1 MSSGWGQSPL
11 RINFS
16 VSGRGQSPL
25 RIRLPEVSQFLQG
38 TWLRVLTGFRWGH
51 SPLQINFRAGTVPAV
66 DAVRP
71 FDRDSSRRCFG
82 ISGRGQSPPRIHFQD
97 GDSPG
102 CESRLRIPV
111 ANQSRLESISGWG
124 QSRRSVPAVDAARP
138 CSGEA
143 ARRCFGI
150 SGRGQSRLLGSCL
163 AFAGFLGSLGF
174 AFGLISVWF
183 SKRWGFLGAVHAFAR
198 DEVWARPSTAVRGGA
213 SRLLKRQS

>member
-1 MSSGWGQSPL
+1 MSSRGCPQAFRDFRTGTVPVGDAVSPCDHEVGRMSSGWGQSPL

-71 FDRDSSRRCFG
+71 FNRDSSRRCFG

-124 QSRRSVPAVDAARP
+124 QSRRSMRLGHVLARLPAGV
-138 CSGEA
+138 SGFQGGDSPG
-143 ARRCFGI
+143 C
-150 SGRGQSRLLGSCL
+150 
-163 AFAGFLGSLGF
+163 
-174 AFGLISVWF
+174 
-183 SKRWGFLGAVHAFAR
+183 WGVA
-198 DEVWARPSTAVRGGA
+198 
-213 SRLLKRQS
+213 

>member
-1 MSSGWGQSPL
+1 MSPCDHEVGRMSSGWGQSPL

-71 FDRDSSRRCFG
+71 FDRDASRRCFG
-82 ISGRGQSPPRIHFQD
+82 ISGRGRSRLPEVPISCSASILRHFSILAFFQG
-97 GDSPG
+97 GDSPRLESIFRTGTVPVANPG
-102 CESRLRIPV
+102 CESVPPRI
-111 ANQSRLESISGWG
+111 NFRMGT
-124 QSRRSVPAVDAARP
+124 VPAVDAARP

-150 SGRGQSRLLGSCL
+150 
-163 AFAGFLGSLGF
+163 
-174 AFGLISVWF
+174 
-183 SKRWGFLGAVHAFAR
+183 
-198 DEVWARPSTAVRGGA
+198 
-213 SRLLKRQS
+213 